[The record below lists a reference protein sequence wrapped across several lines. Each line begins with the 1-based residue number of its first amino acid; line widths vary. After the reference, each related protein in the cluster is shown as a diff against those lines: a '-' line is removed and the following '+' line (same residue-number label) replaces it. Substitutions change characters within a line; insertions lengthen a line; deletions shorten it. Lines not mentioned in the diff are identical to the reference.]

1 MDDSESGNL
10 LWGME
15 TSGNLDIRFRGM
27 QPDYGSRSFTKE
39 TWQKRTDSILPIF
52 DDRGGRSNAMV
63 KIRCK
68 GSTVV
73 EMSYLA
79 PVVLLVWMAVIFGL
93 FYYHDKG
100 ILTGAAYETAVVTS
114 ELWNAD
120 PEEKQSRAETYFAQ
134 RIHGKTLFFGGVEM
148 ECIVDNDKIT
158 IKANARKKNLS
169 VKVEESAA
177 VTKPEETIRNLK
189 VIKERIEENRE

>member
-1 MDDSESGNL
+1 
-10 LWGME
+10 
-15 TSGNLDIRFRGM
+15 
-27 QPDYGSRSFTKE
+27 
-39 TWQKRTDSILPIF
+39 
-52 DDRGGRSNAMV
+52 MV

-114 ELWNAD
+114 
-120 PEEKQSRAETYFAQ
+120 
-134 RIHGKTLFFGGVEM
+134 
-148 ECIVDNDKIT
+148 
-158 IKANARKKNLS
+158 
-169 VKVEESAA
+169 
-177 VTKPEETIRNLK
+177 
-189 VIKERIEENRE
+189 

>member
-1 MDDSESGNL
+1 MIK
-10 LWGME
+10 M
-15 TSGNLDIRFRGM
+15 
-27 QPDYGSRSFTKE
+27 
-39 TWQKRTDSILPIF
+39 
-52 DDRGGRSNAMV
+52 
-63 KIRCK
+63 RCK

-120 PEEKQSRAETYFAQ
+120 SEEKQRQAKDYFAQ
-134 RIHGKTLFFGGVEM
+134 RIRGKTLFFGGAEM
-148 ECIVDNDKIT
+148 ECIADDNKIT
-158 IKANARKKNLS
+158 IKANASKKKLS
-169 VKVEESAA
+169 LKVEASAA
-177 VTKPEETIRNLK
+177 VTKPEEKIRNLK
-189 VIKERIEENRE
+189 VLKERIEEGLG

>member
-1 MDDSESGNL
+1 
-10 LWGME
+10 
-15 TSGNLDIRFRGM
+15 
-27 QPDYGSRSFTKE
+27 
-39 TWQKRTDSILPIF
+39 
-52 DDRGGRSNAMV
+52 
-63 KIRCK
+63 
-68 GSTVV
+68 
-73 EMSYLA
+73 
-79 PVVLLVWMAVIFGL
+79 MAVIFGL

-177 VTKPEETIRNLK
+177 VIKPEEEIRNLK

>member
-1 MDDSESGNL
+1 
-10 LWGME
+10 
-15 TSGNLDIRFRGM
+15 
-27 QPDYGSRSFTKE
+27 
-39 TWQKRTDSILPIF
+39 
-52 DDRGGRSNAMV
+52 MV

-68 GSTVV
+68 GSPVV

-158 IKANARKKNLS
+158 IKANARKKKLS

-177 VTKPEETIRNLK
+177 VIKPEEEIRNLK